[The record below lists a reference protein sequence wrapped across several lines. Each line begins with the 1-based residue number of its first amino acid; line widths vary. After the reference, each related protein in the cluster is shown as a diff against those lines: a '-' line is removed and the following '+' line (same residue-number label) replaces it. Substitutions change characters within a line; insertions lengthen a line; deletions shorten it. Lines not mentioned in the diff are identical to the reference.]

1 MVTTPD
7 EENIKAR
14 KAVRPKFE
22 FNLDLDRLQMEMA
35 SELGPEKGP
44 RSEGKGVAGRT
55 EAEGRAWKEGGL
67 EEESRRQQTLSREA
81 AEEFAKREPRG
92 RTKEE

>member
-1 MVTTPD
+1 MVDTPD
-7 EENIKAR
+7 ERNIKAR

-55 EAEGRAWKEGGL
+55 EEEAKAWKAGGL
-67 EEESRRQQTLSREA
+67 EEESRRKQTLSREE
-81 AEEFAKREPRG
+81 AEEFGRHEPRG
-92 RTKEE
+92 RTKEQ